1 MGSELGGVSS
11 MKNRNHSVCQKT
23 KVDGSQCEAS
33 ALTGSRFCYFHDPS
47 KAHERQVAQQ
57 AGGIARSRRAAVLPL
72 ETPDWQVRKM
82 SDVVELLGETL
93 NQVRRGQLDPKVAN
107 SVAYIAGILL
117 KALERG
123 PLEERIASLEEIL
136 KKPPSQVGPFLVSGK
151 LDRTF
156 SFETRSTRENDGK
169 KQ

>member
-1 MGSELGGVSS
+1 
-11 MKNRNHSVCQKT
+11 MKNKKDSVCQKT
-23 KVDGSQCEAS
+23 KVGGSQCEAS
-33 ALTGSRFCYFHDPS
+33 ALTGSTFCYFHDAS
-47 KAHERQVAQQ
+47 KAHDRRVAQR
-57 AGGIARSRRAAVLPL
+57 AGGIARSRQCAVLPR
-72 ETPDWQVRKM
+72 ETPDRPVRKI

-93 NQVRRGQLDPKVAN
+93 NQVRRGQIDSKVAN

-136 KKPPSQVGPFLVSGK
+136 KNPPSQGEPFLGSGK

-156 SFETRSTRENDGK
+156 SFETRSAEENDGK